1 MPYIA
6 IKTVFKDEE
15 TKKQA
20 VEQINEVMLKTW
32 GCPQEAITISF
43 EEFSPDDFGKEIR
56 EPEILTKKDK
66 MMILDGKKLFL

>member
-32 GCPQEAITISF
+32 GCPQEAITISVELWDTENF
-43 EEFSPDDFGKEIR
+43 ITG
-56 EPEILTKKDK
+56 
-66 MMILDGKKLFL
+66 